1 MEYNEDGQL
10 PLGVLNVKYQRTDY
24 RESLLSSLSEYKIED
39 RLLTEQ
45 IAKPSLEPS

>member
-1 MEYNEDGQL
+1 MDYNEDGQL
-10 PLGVLNVKYQRTDY
+10 PLGVLVKYQRTDY